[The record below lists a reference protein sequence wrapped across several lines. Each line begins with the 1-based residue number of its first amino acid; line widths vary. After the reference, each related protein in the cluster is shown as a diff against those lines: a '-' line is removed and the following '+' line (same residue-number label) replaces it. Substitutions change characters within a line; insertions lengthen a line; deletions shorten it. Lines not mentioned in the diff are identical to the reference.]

1 MLFEKIKKQFPS
13 LRQNEPLKNHCSFR
27 IGGPA
32 DYFYELKNIE
42 ELPPLVTLAEENS
55 IPYKIIG
62 RGTNILFTDKGFRGL
77 IIKNITNNCTV
88 NNDEISVDSGVVLAQ
103 IIRFSTNN
111 HLSGLE
117 FLYGV
122 PGTIGGAVYGN
133 AGVPEIEIGPFVKN
147 LTLFNVSDG
156 VREISG
162 NNVKFSYRWSS
173 LQEIHDIILRV
184 VLKLNPAPKIPPTEL
199 LKQINKIRQGKQ
211 PTGYSAGSF
220 FKNPLP
226 DKTAGYL
233 IDQAGLKGFRVG
245 DAQISPR
252 HANFFINLGKASASD
267 ILTLMKHAQEKVK
280 EKFKIE
286 LEPEV
291 KIIGEL

>member
-1 MLFEKIKKQFPS
+1 MLFEKIKKQFP
-13 LRQNEPLKNHCSFR
+13 LIRQNELLKNHCSFR
-27 IGGPA
+27 VGGPA

-42 ELPPLVTLAEENS
+42 ELPPLITLAEENS

-77 IIKNITNNCTV
+77 IIKNITNSCIV
-88 NNDEISVDSGVVLAQ
+88 NDNEIFADSGVILTQ
-103 IIRFSTNN
+103 IIPLSIDNN
-111 HLSGLE
+111 LSGLE
-117 FLYGV
+117 TLYGI

-133 AGVPEIEIGPFVKN
+133 AGVLGTEIGAFVKN

-156 VREISG
+156 VKEISG
-162 NNVKFSYRWSS
+162 NDVKFSYRWSS
-173 LQEIHDIILRV
+173 LQETHDIILHV
-184 VLKLNPAPKIPPTEL
+184 VLKLNPAPKTPPTKL
-199 LKQINKIRQGKQ
+199 LKQINEIRRGKQ

-220 FKNPLP
+220 FKNPSP
-226 DKTAGYL
+226 DKPAGYL
-233 IDQAGLKGFRVG
+233 IDQAGLKGFTVG
-245 DAQISPR
+245 NAQISPL

-267 ILTLMKHAQEKVK
+267 ILALMKHAQEKVK